1 VINQY
6 LIFNLNFNKKYQHP
20 VKEESSSTSISNNS
34 PSVLNSFPKMSENDD
49 ILELEALRLKQLQ
62 LEEKFLSKIPSLKS
76 SQLSDVE
83 EFLSQVNDI
92 FNKLQYLDD
101 SLKPWFLNVQKQC
114 IYIIIIKKH

>member
-1 VINQY
+1 
-6 LIFNLNFNKKYQHP
+6 
-20 VKEESSSTSISNNS
+20 
-34 PSVLNSFPKMSENDD
+34 MSENDD